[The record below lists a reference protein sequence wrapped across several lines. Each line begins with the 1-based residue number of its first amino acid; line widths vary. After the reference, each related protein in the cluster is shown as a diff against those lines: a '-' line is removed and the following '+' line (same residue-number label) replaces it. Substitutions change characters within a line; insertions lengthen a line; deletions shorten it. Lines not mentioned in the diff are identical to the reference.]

1 MSHSGQVGHEDMQL
15 VTSENS
21 GLHDTDGKR
30 EGRNEIPL
38 NHIQRS
44 STRKSSLL
52 LFMSFIV
59 TNSLLIIRPDSLS
72 EYAFYVLNARG
83 FLWKLS
89 YH

>member
-44 STRKSSLL
+44 QQGNPPFCFSCLL
-52 LFMSFIV
+52 
-59 TNSLLIIRPDSLS
+59 
-72 EYAFYVLNARG
+72 
-83 FLWKLS
+83 
-89 YH
+89 